1 MKIAGHARKSLQSI
15 GISFPLIGVGIATE
29 EARKAGQKPDEYC
42 YECVGH
48 SHLVLVT
55 DANGK
60 CPERKKGGADQLN
73 QDVKFEPDYGYEIQ
87 FTKLFEDS
95 LSRIFQ
101 VPIVGLLGAF
111 FFFCF
116 VFFHFTLFSLIV
128 CYTTVSLLT
137 TPLTVGGG
145 PGSLQNV
152 LEAIAGDFPMFVV
165 KGTGR
170 VADLICA
177 FRENDS
183 QFEEAREKQCAKLSE
198 FFASRHECLL

>member
-15 GISFPLIGVGIATE
+15 GISFPLIGVGIA
-29 EARKAGQKPDEYC
+29 RKAVQKPDEYC

-60 CPERKKGGADQLN
+60 CPERKKRGADPSN

-101 VPIVGLLGAF
+101 VPIVGLLG
-111 FFFCF
+111 
-116 VFFHFTLFSLIV
+116 VFYSFSF
-128 CYTTVSLLT
+128 
-137 TPLTVGGG
+137 
-145 PGSLQNV
+145 
-152 LEAIAGDFPMFVV
+152 D
-165 KGTGR
+165 
-170 VADLICA
+170 
-177 FRENDS
+177 
-183 QFEEAREKQCAKLSE
+183 
-198 FFASRHECLL
+198 CLLHDCFATHYSFDSWRWTWVVTECS